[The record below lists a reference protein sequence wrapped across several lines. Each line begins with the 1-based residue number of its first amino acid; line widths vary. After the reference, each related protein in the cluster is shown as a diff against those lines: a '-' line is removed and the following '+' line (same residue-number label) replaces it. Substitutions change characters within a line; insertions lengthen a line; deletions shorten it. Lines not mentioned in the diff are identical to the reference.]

1 MSARALFLA
10 AGFVAASFTPAF
22 CDSVTAT
29 VTGWDAANRTITLE
43 DNSQFAEI
51 PTTVAVPVL
60 KQGDEV
66 TVNFEASESGIEA
79 INSVTVTTDVAK
91 RQTPLPKRG

>member
-10 AGFVAASFTPAF
+10 AGFVAASFTPAL

-51 PTTVAVPVL
+51 PKTVAVPTL

-91 RQTPLPKRG
+91 RQVPLPKRG